1 EGHEVVG
8 LDTGYYRDCAFGDD
22 TPRIPVIDRD
32 LRDIRAEDLA
42 GFDAVMHLAALSN
55 DPVGDLNPEYTY
67 GINHRASV
75 HLAELAKDAGIQR
88 FLFSSSCSVYGA
100 SSPDDVLDEQAT
112 FAPITPYAESK
123 VSVEAALLRLADDSF
138 SPTFLRNA
146 TVYGVSPR
154 LRGDVVVNNLVGWA

>member
-1 EGHEVVG
+1 AARGTDVRVLMTGDDGYIGAVLGPFLRNEGHEVVG

-55 DPVGDLNPEYTY
+55 DPVGDLNPECTY

-75 HLAELAKDAGIQR
+75 HLPGLPKDAAFHR
-88 FLFSSSCSVYGA
+88 SLSPPPATSYG
-100 SSPDDVLDEQAT
+100 
-112 FAPITPYAESK
+112 
-123 VSVEAALLRLADDSF
+123 
-138 SPTFLRNA
+138 
-146 TVYGVSPR
+146 
-154 LRGDVVVNNLVGWA
+154 